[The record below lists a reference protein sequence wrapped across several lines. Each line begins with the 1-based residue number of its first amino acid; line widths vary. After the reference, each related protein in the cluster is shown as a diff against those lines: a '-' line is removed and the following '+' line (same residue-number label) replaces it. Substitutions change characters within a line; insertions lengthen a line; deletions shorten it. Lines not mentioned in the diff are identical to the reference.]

1 MKLLTILVPC
11 YNSADYMNVAI
22 ESLLIN
28 DSRIEIIIVNDG
40 SSDQTK
46 EIAEE
51 YERKYP
57 EIIKTI
63 HQENGGHGEAV
74 NTGLRHASGLYF
86 KVVDS
91 DDWVDTYA
99 YVKLLAKIEEMVT
112 SEQTID
118 LFINNFVYEKEGA
131 KTKRIMK
138 YNNVLPVEKVF
149 SWEEISIF
157 KKGQYFMMHSMVYR
171 TAIIRESGLKLPKKT
186 FYVDNLFVYVP
197 LSFVEMMYYM
207 DVDLYRYYI
216 GREDQSVNEQV
227 MISRIDQQIKVNKLL
242 IDAVQLDKIKKE
254 PLRDYL
260 LKHLEIVT
268 VISGILLIKS
278 GTKEN
283 LKKKKD
289 LMEYVKVNNAELY
302 YNLRFG
308 LLGRLIN
315 LPTKLGRTISIGV
328 YKVSQKIIGFN

>member
-1 MKLLTILVPC
+1 MK
-11 YNSADYMNVAI
+11 VAI

-28 DSRIEIIIVNDG
+28 DNRIELIIVNDG

-91 DDWVDTYA
+91 DDWVDTHA
-99 YVKLLAKIEEMVT
+99 YMKLLNKIEEMVT
-112 SEQTID
+112 SGQTVD

-131 KTKRIMK
+131 RTKRIMK
-138 YNNVLPVEKVF
+138 YNNVLPEDKVF
-149 SWEEISIF
+149 SWEEISSF

-171 TAIIRESGLKLPKKT
+171 TDIIRESKMELPKKT

-197 LSFVEMMYYM
+197 LSFVETMYYM

-216 GREDQSVNEQV
+216 GREDQSVNEEV

-242 IDAVQLDKIKKE
+242 VDAVQLDKIKKE

>member
-1 MKLLTILVPC
+1 MKLLTVVVPC
-11 YNSADYMNVAI
+11 YNSADYMKVAI

-28 DSRIEIIIVNDG
+28 DNRIELIIVNDG

-91 DDWVDTYA
+91 DDWVDTHA
-99 YVKLLAKIEEMVT
+99 YINLLNTIEEMVT
-112 SEQTID
+112 SGQTVD

-131 KTKRIMK
+131 RTKRIMK

-197 LSFVEMMYYM
+197 LSFVETMYYM

-254 PLRDYL
+254 PLRNYL

>member
-1 MKLLTILVPC
+1 
-11 YNSADYMNVAI
+11 MNVAI

-99 YVKLLAKIEEMVT
+99 YFKLLAKIEEMVT

-197 LSFVEMMYYM
+197 LSFVETMYYM

>member
-1 MKLLTILVPC
+1 MKLLTVVVPC

-28 DSRIEIIIVNDG
+28 DNRIELIIVNDG

-91 DDWVDTYA
+91 DDWVDTHA
-99 YVKLLAKIEEMVT
+99 YINLLNTIEEMVT
-112 SEQTID
+112 SGQTVD

-131 KTKRIMK
+131 RTKRIMK

-197 LSFVEMMYYM
+197 LSFVETMYYM

-254 PLRDYL
+254 PLRNYL

>member
-99 YVKLLAKIEEMVT
+99 YFKLLAKIEEMVT

-197 LSFVEMMYYM
+197 LSFVETMYYM